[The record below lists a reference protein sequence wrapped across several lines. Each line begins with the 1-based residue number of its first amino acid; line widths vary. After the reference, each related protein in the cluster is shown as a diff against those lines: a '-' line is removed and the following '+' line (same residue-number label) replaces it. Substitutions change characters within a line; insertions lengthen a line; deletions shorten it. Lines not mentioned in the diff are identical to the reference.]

1 MKIEQLKDYIYEV
14 PDFPKPGIGFKDI
27 SPLVRDAAA
36 YNFTVDRMS
45 DWARAKRPEVIVGIE
60 SRGYLFAV
68 AVARDLKLGL
78 DVIRKKGKLPRKT
91 VCVKA
96 PNEYAVE
103 YFEMHEDTI
112 RPGQRVV
119 VIDDLIAT
127 GSSSISAL
135 DRRRHPE
142 SPPRRRRFQP
152 DPLFLIRCA
161 PGRRQAPLW
170 NPAAQGERPCPSAS
184 EYCPASA
191 AWPWESPPASRGR
204 SRRPG

>member
-14 PDFPKPGIGFKDI
+14 PDFPKPGVGFKDI

-45 DWARAKRPEVIVGIE
+45 DWARAKRPDVIVGIE
-60 SRGYLFAV
+60 SRGYLFAA
-68 AVARDLKLGL
+68 AVARDLRLGL

-96 PNEYAVE
+96 PNEYAIE

-127 GSSSISAL
+127 GSSSTSAIDL
-135 DRRRHPE
+135 VKLLKGNPVGFGAVIELGFLGGVAAIRKAYPE
-142 SPPRRRRFQP
+142 VDVFS
-152 DPLFLIRCA
+152 LIHY
-161 PGRRQAPLW
+161 
-170 NPAAQGERPCPSAS
+170 S
-184 EYCPASA
+184 
-191 AWPWESPPASRGR
+191 
-204 SRRPG
+204 